1 MATLEVPQRL
11 NRARHKRPEEAV
23 AGAAILIRHV
33 CDTLGLADLS
43 NHDVLDV
50 GCGTRFTQAFLDQGL
65 PIKSY
70 VGVDVYR
77 EMIEFLRANVTDSR
91 FRYRHIDV
99 RNERYNP
106 GAPPMT
112 EQTDLGLGEQTFDI
126 IWLFSVFTHLA
137 PHDYTT
143 MLRLLRRYIR
153 PDGHLVYTLFID
165 ELTEGG
171 HGFIDHVERGLR
183 AANGTGRPA
192 GPAAPGERR
201 AKPFVD
207 VYPDQPLLC
216 ALYSREHA
224 FELIEGTGWRPVE
237 LLPPNEHAQH
247 QFVCVPEQAR
257 VEET

>member
-23 AGAAILIRHV
+23 AGAAFLIRHV

-50 GCGTRFTQAFLDQGL
+50 GCGTRFTEAFLERGL

-70 VGVDVYR
+70 VGVDVYG
-77 EMIEFLRANVTDSR
+77 EMIEFLSANVTDG
-91 FRYRHIDV
+91 RHIDV

-112 EQTDLGLGEQTFDI
+112 EQADLGLGEQTFDI

-153 PDGHLVYTLFID
+153 PDGHLLYTLFID
-165 ELTEGG
+165 ELTGAG

-183 AANGTGRPA
+183 TANGTDSP
-192 GPAAPGERR
+192 GPPGERH

-224 FELIEGTGWRPVE
+224 VELIEGTGWRPVE

-247 QFVCVPEQAR
+247 HFVCVPEQVK